1 MSNAIGF
8 PCKLNCVLSSYITY
22 EFHAF
27 CLGNSYL
34 NAIPSLNALTARFTV
49 LSFPF
54 FSTRGDYHLIA
65 VVSCLTDL
73 SYYQL
78 VCLVYLPP
86 LYLSRLESCPRTPRC
101 RTRIPA
107 LSPPATAVSRI
118 SRCRP
123 LSQVL
128 CPAQASASRREMPQR
143 TSAGLKRYQG
153 RIGGHI

>member
-54 FSTRGDYHLIA
+54 FSTRGTIISLQWFLALLTFPTTSSY
-65 VVSCLTDL
+65 VSSIFLLCTFPAL
-73 SYYQL
+73 S
-78 VCLVYLPP
+78 P
-86 LYLSRLESCPRTPRC
+86 PRTPRC